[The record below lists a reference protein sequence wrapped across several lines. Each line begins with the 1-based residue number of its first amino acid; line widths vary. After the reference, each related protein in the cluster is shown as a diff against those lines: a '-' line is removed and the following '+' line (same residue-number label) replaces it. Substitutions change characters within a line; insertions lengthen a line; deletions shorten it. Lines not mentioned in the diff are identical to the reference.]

1 MTEKSSEQAYMEI
14 LLVEMQKFSAIVS
27 KLEALVPRIENAII
41 DQIANCREDMS
52 AVYHRL
58 GDLEQIAACKK
69 GRDSMVEKS
78 WFRNPHWWHN
88 AAVWVGLIT
97 ALFFSTRGLH

>member
-1 MTEKSSEQAYMEI
+1 MTDKTQEQAYMEI

-52 AVYHRL
+52 AVYHRI
-58 GDLEQIAACKK
+58 GELEQLAACKK
-69 GRDSMVEKS
+69 GKDSVVEKS
-78 WFRNPHWWHN
+78 WFRNPHWWHS
-88 AAVWVGLIT
+88 AAVWIAIAISLYLGT
-97 ALFFSTRGLH
+97 KAGH